1 MNIPIAKEV
10 NPILNPRFSGNEIPV
25 LKRSEDLTDSEVT
38 PVLNPNLIKPVES
51 IPLDVKPRTFQD
63 LVEKISNVL
72 EIDEEEKNNLID
84 FTKGYD
90 IDNSDLTLV
99 HQIDKLIETDG
110 KLIDFEKENITES
123 GDELLKDS
131 YNDLKKNLA
140 RMQVLISQSALK
152 QKSLLEE
159 IVDLKKSS
167 KFSSSDILKKFIE
180 VMNKKVGTINDILED
195 TLQTNKQ
202 IGGSYIKD
210 KLRIIKKYLKY
221 KYKYLKLKK
230 LNKKI

>member
-63 LVEKISNVL
+63 LVEKISNGL

-167 KFSSSDILKKFIE
+167 KFSSFLLGASIFLYFLFFNNLFIALPT
-180 VMNKKVGTINDILED
+180 MPI
-195 TLQTNKQ
+195 
-202 IGGSYIKD
+202 
-210 KLRIIKKYLKY
+210 
-221 KYKYLKLKK
+221 
-230 LNKKI
+230 